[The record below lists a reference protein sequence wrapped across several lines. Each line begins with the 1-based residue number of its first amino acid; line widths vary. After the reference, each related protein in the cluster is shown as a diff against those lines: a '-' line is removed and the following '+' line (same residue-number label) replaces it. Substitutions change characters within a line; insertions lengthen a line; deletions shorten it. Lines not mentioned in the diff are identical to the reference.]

1 MNVFQGIVLG
11 IIQGVT
17 EFLPVSSSGHL
28 VLFEKMFGITEP
40 VIIFDVILHLGTLVP
55 VIIIFWD
62 KIFDLIKKP
71 MQKYVWLVILAT
83 MPAVIIALLFGDWIE
98 NLFNQAN
105 FLWLAFFVT
114 GIILI
119 LADRNFENNKKE
131 DKDILFKDAFIIG
144 LMQALAIVPG
154 ISRSGSTI
162 GGSLICGLKKETASR
177 FAFILS
183 VPIIIG
189 AVVFELKKVLF
200 GNISFNFDWP
210 VFFFGFVSAMLSGYL
225 AIKFM
230 IKLINNRKLK
240 FFAYYV
246 IGLGFLILL
255 DKMFFG
261 IYF

>member
-28 VLFEKMFGITEP
+28 VLFEKIFGITEP

-189 AVVFELKKVLF
+189 AVVFELKKVLC
-200 GNISFNFDWP
+200 GNVSFNFAWS